1 MKIELTEFNNLSK
14 TLTCCIY
21 TIYCTDT
28 TYKRKKLIEYIN
40 KAYNAV
46 AIRDILKKIANIIGA
61 EILSI
66 TEYDY
71 KPYGA
76 SVNVLT
82 SDSSIG
88 NKDICAHLDKSHI
101 SVHTY
106 PDIAKESLVSF
117 IRIDLEISTCGNI
130 NPLKALP
137 LIINSFNPDILIYDL
152 KIRGVMR
159 NEMGERIYTCD
170 NIIRSIRNFNKKNRK
185 KYIIKNIYSRRHCEI
200 EVKMLRRKMCFSQ
213 NTDIKEKALIYNEA
227 KKIFLKR

>member
-1 MKIELTEFNNLSK
+1 MKLELSEFNNLSK

-21 TIYCTDT
+21 TLYCTDT
-28 TYKRKKLIEYIN
+28 EYKRQKFIEYIN
-40 KAYNAV
+40 KRYNAV
-46 AIRDILKKIANIIGA
+46 IIRGILKKIATIIGA
-61 EILSI
+61 EILYI

-76 SVNVLT
+76 SVNILT
-82 SDSSIG
+82 SDSSLS

-106 PDIAKESLVSF
+106 PDIARGSLVSF
-117 IRIDLEISTCGNI
+117 IRIDLEISTCGSI

-137 LIINSFNPDILIYDL
+137 LIINSFTPDILIYDL

-159 NEMGERIYTCD
+159 NKMGERIYTCD
-170 NIIRSIRNFNKKNRK
+170 NLIRKLQNFNRENRER
-185 KYIIKNIYSRRHCEI
+185 YIIKNIYSKRHCNI
-200 EVKMLRRKMCFSQ
+200 EVKMLKRKMCFSQ
-213 NTDIKEKALIYNEA
+213 NTNKEEKTLIYNEA